1 MPNESTP
8 PTDIQ
13 KALDEIAVLKA
24 QNAAALAKAE
34 AEAAINK
41 ANSEEIAK
49 MREQE
54 AFAKTEARI
63 VSQGISKA
71 MAPHIRAVEKSNPD
85 AAKAIEAEM
94 ARLTLVANTVSRL
107 TKAIGE
113 GQGESTG
120 PDAKLQ
126 KCIAELKKADS
137 KLSDSAA
144 YQKAFDSLT
153 AAEQAA
159 LFTGGR

>member
-1 MPNESTP
+1 MPPNEGISV
-8 PTDIQ
+8 DVQ
-13 KALDEIAVLKA
+13 KAMDAIRAET
-24 QNAAALAKAE
+24 AA
-34 AEAAINK
+34 
-41 ANSEEIAK
+41 EIAK
-49 MREQE
+49 ARADAAAEVAKANERLAAADERE
-54 AFAKTEARI
+54 AFAKTEFRLT
-63 VSQGISKA
+63 SQGISKA
-71 MAPHIRAVEKSNPD
+71 MAPHIRAFEKSNPD

-113 GQGESTG
+113 GQSESTG

-159 LFTGGR
+159 LLTGGR